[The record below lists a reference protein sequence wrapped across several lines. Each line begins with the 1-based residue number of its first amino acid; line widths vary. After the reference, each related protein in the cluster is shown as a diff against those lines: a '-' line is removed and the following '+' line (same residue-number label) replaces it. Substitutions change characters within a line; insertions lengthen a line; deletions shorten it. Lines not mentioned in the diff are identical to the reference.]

1 MLRTTETYVPL
12 SRGLLEHLHALT
24 PAEVKTYVALLILA
38 SPFTSGGRE
47 RGCVTVSQR
56 ELGEHINMFPSQLS
70 RTMKSLVDSGYIEVL
85 ESGVNRWRPSRYRI
99 TKYKSVRNFTA
110 HPSDH
115 DTDHYSGHECESTV
129 NGVLT
134 LDAEDASND
143 ASSGAPNNID
153 NVDNGEN
160 ISTAERNIL
169 NSLKSLPSYPF
180 DFEKDLKF
188 LRQLLIDF
196 PDVSDIAA
204 ELKST
209 AAWLLDHKAP
219 KNYRLFIR
227 NWIKKSSEYG
237 RNENG
242 RNMEGNGRS
251 AGERTRGGGKY
262 SPPSPRGDFT
272 ATGVVTDW

>member
-1 MLRTTETYVPL
+1 MPRTTETYVPL
-12 SRGLLEHLHALT
+12 SRGLLDHLPRISGTCLKIYLAM
-24 PAEVKTYVALLILA
+24 LILA
-38 SPFTSGGRE
+38 KPVGDD
-47 RGCVTVSQR
+47 RGQLRISVRDLSEVTGIGIRHIQNGVAF
-56 ELGEHINMFPSQLS
+56 LCEH
-70 RTMKSLVDSGYIEVL
+70 GYITRINLGTNQYATTAFRVERYKTVADFAVSHR
-85 ESGVNRWRPSRYRI
+85 ETAGETARETPGEQRGNSGE
-99 TKYKSVRNFTA
+99 TA
-110 HPSDH
+110 
-115 DTDHYSGHECESTV
+115 
-129 NGVLT
+129 N
-134 LDAEDASND
+134 AEDASND
-143 ASSGAPNNID
+143 ASSGAPNNIE
-153 NVDNGEN
+153 NIDNGEN

-196 PDVSDIAA
+196 PDVSDITA

-251 AGERTRGGGKY
+251 AEERTRGGGKY
-262 SPPSPRGDFT
+262 SPPSPRGDFRE
-272 ATGVVTDW
+272 TGIVTDW